1 MRGLYLNQQDAATA
15 MGITTPTFSKYRVTL
30 KQRSVKRGRVEY
42 FLPEKMMTAKYRKYY
57 ADVMQELDD
66 DAEEVESILGDVSDT
81 ADILASSPSNELTEA
96 KLDNLKARTAL
107 INEKLE
113 QRKTELFSEWSEKF
127 FDVFSNAFARFKN
140 SLVELHLSEEQ
151 LNTLTDNLENA
162 LKSMNDGI
170 EQINAEWMNEQN
182 EEEEQK

>member
-1 MRGLYLNQQDAATA
+1 
-15 MGITTPTFSKYRVTL
+15 MGKTVPTFARFKPTFKSRKTRGDTKVPRTEYFIPYQMMTL
-30 KQRSVKRGRVEY
+30 K
-42 FLPEKMMTAKYRKYY
+42 
-57 ADVMQELDD
+57 MQKAYKDQLIDFDE
-66 DAEEVESILGDVSDT
+66 DAQEVENILGDVTEGVD
-81 ADILASSPSNELTEA
+81 LLPSSNSELTEA
-96 KLDNLKARTAL
+96 RLDNLKARTAL

-127 FDVFSNAFARFKN
+127 FDVFANAFARFKN

-170 EQINAEWMNEQN
+170 EQINAEWMNE
-182 EEEEQK
+182 EEEKEQ